1 MKWRPNRA
9 TLHQTDAMRQD
20 GDPYENLANAIVVQ
34 AAKDY
39 IDARDEWRLQT
50 IERFFLSDY
59 FKLLTEIDPVWLI
72 NTLNLERLNLHRTFR
87 RPKR

>member
-1 MKWRPNRA
+1 MNWRPNRA
-9 TLHQTDAMRQD
+9 TIHQTDAMRHD

-39 IDARDEWRLQT
+39 IDARDTYHLRA
-50 IERFFLSDY
+50 IEQFFRSDY
-59 FKLLTEIDPVWLI
+59 YKMLTEIDPVWLM
-72 NTLNLERLNLHRTFR
+72 NTLNLERLNLQKQQR